1 MPPMVMIVT
10 GWHWSPET
18 QFNSM
23 KWILWLPDTAGAPYS
38 ILTSLLFLG
47 AVAFIFRSEKQRLK
61 ILLVLVGIVLLQQG
75 LKTALK
81 STFKEPRPYVEWLE
95 YQILHQTFMR

>member
-1 MPPMVMIVT
+1 MKKTVLVVCTFALLLIMPPMVMIVT

-23 KWILWLPDTAGAPYS
+23 KWILWLTDTAGAPYS

-47 AVAFIFRSEKQRLK
+47 AVAFIFRSEKN
-61 ILLVLVGIVLLQQG
+61 
-75 LKTALK
+75 
-81 STFKEPRPYVEWLE
+81 SD
-95 YQILHQTFMR
+95 